1 MTSGI
6 YCFKHKEKPYI
17 YIGSSANI
25 GSRYKGHFNAKE
37 KRNHNNITLQND
49 FLCDN
54 LTFEILCKDIDK
66 EDLLKME
73 EYYCEYYLDNGYL
86 LYNRVLPQSN
96 DYDNVMM
103 CSKKNVYDKTHRF
116 KLGYQNRQL
125 KKQDKELQ
133 ECYDTIYKLK
143 KEIEVLQE
151 KLLSKNNKV
160 NIFTQIEAYGEI
172 KEGF

>member
-17 YIGSSANI
+17 YIGSSADI
-25 GSRYKGHFNAKE
+25 GSRYKGHLNAFE
-37 KRNHNNITLQND
+37 KRNHNNITLQED
-49 FLCDN
+49 FLSDK
-54 LTFEILCKDIDK
+54 LTFEILCKDINQ
-66 EDLLKME
+66 EDLLNME

-86 LYNRVLPQSN
+86 LYNRVLPKGN
-96 DYDNVMM
+96 EYVNVMM
-103 CSKKNVYDKTHRF
+103 CSKENLKNKDIRF
-116 KLGYQNRQL
+116 KLGYQRRQL

-133 ECYDTIYKLK
+133 DCYNIIYNLK